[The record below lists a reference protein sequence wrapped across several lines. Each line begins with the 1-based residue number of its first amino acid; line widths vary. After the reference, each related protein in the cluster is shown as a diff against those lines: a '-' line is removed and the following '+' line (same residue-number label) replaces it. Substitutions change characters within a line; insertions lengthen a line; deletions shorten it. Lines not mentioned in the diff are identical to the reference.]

1 MASFAPGQKW
11 FSMTVFPQLAYRPS
25 AAAIDAAVAKLTA
38 EDPAFRVSRQPLN
51 GGQILA
57 FDQLP
62 ANLAAWFD
70 LAVPFAD
77 QDFLVF
83 EDERLSFAET
93 RAVAD
98 RAAAMMQDRFAV
110 AKGDRVMLGLRNFPE
125 WIIAYMAAVTLGAI
139 VVPFN
144 AWWRAGEAGFALDD
158 CTPRLAIIDGERWAA
173 WGDEL
178 TARRIA
184 AVVVRAPAVGPAHA
198 WTAEMAAAPDAPR
211 PVTVGHDDDA
221 TILYTS
227 GSTGTPKGAVSTQR
241 AVLSVLKCWAAYFGA
256 LRGLTEAAMAAAGT
270 PPPSDPVAS
279 LQTVPLFHVTGCNA
293 LFLMC
298 FPIGRK
304 LVLMPKW
311 EVAAARRL
319 IAAERITHFV
329 GVPTQSHE
337 LLSAPGLADH
347 DLSSLVDI
355 GGGGAARPAS
365 HVADL
370 LGAFPNAAPALGY
383 GLTETNA
390 LGCVTN
396 GPDYAARPASTG
408 RPTPPTS
415 EISIRD
421 NAFAAL
427 PPGAVGEICLRNPAN
442 MRGYWN
448 RPEATQAALVDGW
461 FRSGDLGYLDDDGF
475 LFIVDRAKDII
486 VRGGENIAAQE
497 VENCLYRHPG
507 VAEAA
512 VFGLPDIRL
521 GEIVAAVIHPA
532 AGARL
537 DGASLRSHAE
547 VHLSHFK
554 IPARI
559 WFSAAPLPR
568 TASEKIDKRAVRA
581 LYSEHQENADKG
593 GGI

>member
-1 MASFAPGQKW
+1 
-11 FSMTVFPQLAYRPS
+11 
-25 AAAIDAAVAKLTA
+25 
-38 EDPAFRVSRQPLN
+38 
-51 GGQILA
+51 
-57 FDQLP
+57 
-62 ANLAAWFD
+62 
-70 LAVPFAD
+70 
-77 QDFLVF
+77 
-83 EDERLSFAET
+83 
-93 RAVAD
+93 
-98 RAAAMMQDRFAV
+98 
-110 AKGDRVMLGLRNFPE
+110 
-125 WIIAYMAAVTLGAI
+125 
-139 VVPFN
+139 
-144 AWWRAGEAGFALDD
+144 
-158 CTPRLAIIDGERWAA
+158 
-173 WGDEL
+173 
-178 TARRIA
+178 
-184 AVVVRAPAVGPAHA
+184 
-198 WTAEMAAAPDAPR
+198 PR
-211 PVTVGHDDDA
+211 PVAVGHDDDA

-227 GSTGTPKGAVSTQR
+227 GSTGTAKGAVSTHR
-241 AVLSVLKCWAAYFGA
+241 AILSGLKSWAAYFGA
-256 LRGLTEAAMAAAGT
+256 LRGLTEAAMTAAGR
-270 PPPSDPVAS
+270 PLPSDPVAS

-304 LVLMPKW
+304 LVLMRKW

-337 LLSAPGLADH
+337 LLTAPGLADH

-365 HVADL
+365 HVGDL

-421 NAFAAL
+421 DAFRPL
-427 PPGAVGEICLRNPAN
+427 PAGEVGEICLRNPAN

-448 RPEATQAALVDGW
+448 RPDATRAALVDGW
-461 FRSGDLGYLDDDGF
+461 FRSGDLGYLDADGF

-507 VAEAA
+507 VAEAT
-512 VFGLPDIRL
+512 VFGLPDTRL
-521 GEIVAAVIHPA
+521 GEIVAAVVHLA

-537 DGASLRSHAE
+537 DADSLRAHADA
-547 VHLSHFK
+547 HLARFK

-559 WFSAAPLPR
+559 WFSTAPLPR

-581 LYSEHQENADKG
+581 LYSDNQENTDKEG
-593 GGI
+593 EDEPNNG